1 MNGTLRHY
9 LDEPMARVALR
20 AKLARPLRTRRFH
33 SFGPESLIHRPEWIY
48 GPHRIAIGRG
58 VVFLGHA
65 WLSAERAT
73 WERPEPAITVG
84 EGTMFRAY
92 AVISASSSITIEDNV
107 LAGSF
112 VTIVDSDHTISELD
126 QNALWNPVESE
137 PVRVGAGTW
146 LGERVTVLRG
156 TDIGRKCIIGAHSV
170 VRGKIPDYS
179 IAVGAPATVV
189 GTTLDDPRVTVR
201 D

>member
-1 MNGTLRHY
+1 MNGSLRHY

-20 AKLARPLRTRRFH
+20 AKLVRPLRTRRFH

-84 EGTMFRAY
+84 DGTIFRAH
-92 AVISASSSITIEDNV
+92 AVISATSSVTIEENV
-107 LAGSF
+107 LGAAYVS
-112 VTIVDSDHTISELD
+112 IVDCDHTITEID
-126 QNALWNPVESE
+126 QNPLWNPVVSE
-137 PVRVGAGTW
+137 PIRIGAGTW

-156 TDIGRKCIIGAHSV
+156 ADIGRKCIIGAHSV
-170 VRGKIPDYS
+170 VTGTIPDHS
-179 IAVGAPATVV
+179 IAVGAPARVV
-189 GTTLDDPRVTVR
+189 GTTPAARPVAVPG
-201 D
+201 